1 MTFATGNKYAGE
13 WKNGARHGQGTFTWS
28 NGYKYVGE
36 WKDDKLWKGTEYD
49 KDGSVTATFSE
60 VFKTLAN

>member
-1 MTFATGNKYAGE
+1 MTFANGNKYAGE

-36 WKDDKLWKGTEYD
+36 WKDDKRWKGTEYA

-60 VFKTLAN
+60 GFKTLAN